1 MDDAQ
6 AQTSRNSMTAILQA
20 AVDLTGDTEKA
31 QLWYRSEPLAVF
43 GDATAEHLGAAGR
56 ANDVLRY
63 LASLQAGAAG

>member
-6 AQTSRNSMTAILQA
+6 AQTSRNSMAAIIQA
-20 AVDLTGDTEKA
+20 AVDLTGDAEKA
-31 QLWYRSEPLAVF
+31 LWYRSEPLTVF
-43 GDATAEHLGAAGR
+43 GDATAEHLVAEGR